1 MNIKRKFYL
10 YLLATIGLAFPL
22 AESVHL
28 TYSSGESIFVIFII
42 TILAFYYYLYITIR
56 KDFLA
61 PFSDL
66 QRWVKDYK
74 QNQNARLKDRDD
86 SSFNSVAQAINHLI
100 DENQNLY
107 DDMETIL
114 RKQIDRLS
122 KKTASLETLYE
133 VSSRINKMKSIDEI
147 YTHFLDI
154 FIKMTGASYGAVR
167 IFNKLNQLELQT
179 SFGSKNKAGLEK
191 IIDPHQ
197 CFCGDVANSASAQVQ
212 FSVKRCARCIG
223 TEASDKATVGT
234 IVVPLSY
241 REVNLGIFL
250 LFFESEPSLPY
261 DERALIQSIA
271 DNIAI
276 AIDKARVDEESKR
289 MGLTQ
294 QRLLLSQEIH
304 DSLAQTIYS
313 LKLQTTVVEDLLKNS
328 EYDDAL
334 WKVSDIHEN
343 LSQANKELR
352 QLMSN
357 YRTPLDSEG
366 LISSLQNLAKRFES
380 IEGISTFFFSEGE
393 ISFSPEE
400 ELHILRIVQE
410 GLTNITKHAQ
420 AKNVRIMIKQD
431 PSPQLII
438 EDDGVG
444 FKKQKNN
451 NKEFGNNIGLKIMRE
466 RASAID
472 AKFDIE
478 SDVGEGTIITLQF
491 NKQDEYIFNR

>member
-1 MNIKRKFYL
+1 
-10 YLLATIGLAFPL
+10 
-22 AESVHL
+22 
-28 TYSSGESIFVIFII
+28 
-42 TILAFYYYLYITIR
+42 
-56 KDFLA
+56 
-61 PFSDL
+61 
-66 QRWVKDYK
+66 
-74 QNQNARLKDRDD
+74 
-86 SSFNSVAQAINHLI
+86 
-100 DENQNLY
+100 
-107 DDMETIL
+107 
-114 RKQIDRLS
+114 
-122 KKTASLETLYE
+122 
-133 VSSRINKMKSIDEI
+133 
-147 YTHFLDI
+147 
-154 FIKMTGASYGAVR
+154 
-167 IFNKLNQLELQT
+167 
-179 SFGSKNKAGLEK
+179 
-191 IIDPHQ
+191 
-197 CFCGDVANSASAQVQ
+197 
-212 FSVKRCARCIG
+212 
-223 TEASDKATVGT
+223 
-234 IVVPLSY
+234 
-241 REVNLGIFL
+241 
-250 LFFESEPSLPY
+250 
-261 DERALIQSIA
+261 
-271 DNIAI
+271 
-276 AIDKARVDEESKR
+276 
-289 MGLTQ
+289 
-294 QRLLLSQEIH
+294 LSQEIH

-343 LSQANKELR
+343 LTQANKELR

-366 LISSLQNLAKRFES
+366 LIPSLQNLAKRFES

-393 ISFSPEE
+393 ISFPPEE

>member
-1 MNIKRKFYL
+1 
-10 YLLATIGLAFPL
+10 
-22 AESVHL
+22 
-28 TYSSGESIFVIFII
+28 
-42 TILAFYYYLYITIR
+42 
-56 KDFLA
+56 
-61 PFSDL
+61 
-66 QRWVKDYK
+66 
-74 QNQNARLKDRDD
+74 
-86 SSFNSVAQAINHLI
+86 
-100 DENQNLY
+100 
-107 DDMETIL
+107 
-114 RKQIDRLS
+114 
-122 KKTASLETLYE
+122 
-133 VSSRINKMKSIDEI
+133 
-147 YTHFLDI
+147 
-154 FIKMTGASYGAVR
+154 MTGASSGAVR

-191 IIDPHQ
+191 VIDPHQ
-197 CFCGDVANSASAQVQ
+197 CFCGEIANSTSAQVQ
-212 FSVKRCARCIG
+212 FSVKRCARCVG
-223 TEASDKATVGT
+223 TKASDKATVGT

-250 LFFESEPSLPY
+250 LFFDSEPSLPY
-261 DERALIQSIA
+261 DERALIQSMA

-276 AIDKARVDEESKR
+276 AIDKARVDDESKR
-289 MGLTQ
+289 MSLTQ

-343 LSQANKELR
+343 LNQANKELR

-357 YRTPLDSEG
+357 YRIPLDPEG
-366 LISSLQNLAKRFES
+366 LIPSLQKLAERFQS
-380 IEGISTFFFSEGE
+380 IEGVSTFFFSEGE
-393 ISFSPEE
+393 ISFAPEE
-400 ELHILRIVQE
+400 ELQILRIVQE
-410 GLTNITKHAQ
+410 GLTNIRKHSQ
-420 AKNVRIMIKQD
+420 AKNVRIMIKQE

-478 SDVGEGTIITLQF
+478 SDLGEGTIITLQF
-491 NKQDEYIFNR
+491 NK

>member
-22 AESVHL
+22 VESIHL
-28 TYSSGESIFVIFII
+28 TYSSGESIFVIFLI
-42 TILAFYYYLYITIR
+42 TIIAFYYYLYIRIR

-133 VSSRINKMKSIDEI
+133 VSSKINKLKSIDEI
-147 YTHFLDI
+147 YKHFLDI
-154 FIKMTGASYGAVR
+154 FIKMTGASSGAVR

-191 IIDPHQ
+191 VIDPHQ
-197 CFCGDVANSASAQVQ
+197 CFCGEIANSTSAQVQ

-223 TEASDKATVGT
+223 TKASDKATVGT

-250 LFFESEPSLPY
+250 LFFDSEPSLPY
-261 DERALIQSIA
+261 DERALIQSMA

-276 AIDKARVDEESKR
+276 AIDKARVDDESKR
-289 MGLTQ
+289 MSLTQ

-343 LSQANKELR
+343 LTQANKELR

-357 YRTPLDSEG
+357 YRIPLDPEG
-366 LISSLQNLAKRFES
+366 LIPSLQKLAERFQS
-380 IEGISTFFFSEGE
+380 IEGVSTFFFSEGE

-400 ELHILRIVQE
+400 ELQILRIVQE
-410 GLTNITKHAQ
+410 GLTNIRKHAQ
-420 AKNVRIMIKQD
+420 AKNVRIMIKQE

-472 AKFDIE
+472 AKFDID
-478 SDVGEGTIITLQF
+478 SDLGEGTIITLQF
-491 NKQDEYIFNR
+491 NK